1 MAPGPLRGLTRKQS
15 KVLLTDVT
23 QHVVN
28 VSGERDGGVDEM
40 GPLAR
45 PYPPSQSPGSF
56 NLSAV
61 EERIRKAVGSQ

>member
-15 KVLLTDVT
+15 KVFPTDVT

-45 PYPPSQSPGSF
+45 PVS
-56 NLSAV
+56 
-61 EERIRKAVGSQ
+61 VGVWTSWPARRSNY